1 MNRKG
6 TQKIKLLP
14 RHFFREIFL
23 IITANIILSGLC
35 INQLCAQSL
44 DLAVKNYGVSFG
56 NSKNFN
62 GLRVNF
68 SDREVEKIN
77 GVNVTFWRAKNNM
90 EAVVNGVSLGLIRP
104 EAAYLNGIQIGGLG
118 VGAAKCIKIKGI
130 KRITITAENIS
141 EHLRGSIS
149 GITIGGLYCYSL
161 RNITG
166 ITIGGLGAIAIG
178 NINGIT
184 FSGIGTITGGNITG
198 ITFSGIGTFAGG
210 NITGFTLA
218 LLGAGAN
225 GNITGITI
233 GGLGAGNAKKI
244 KGITIGGLD
253 ISAHNIIGVAL
264 SLTNV
269 KVHDNGSLTGFSA
282 SAFNHIKGRQ
292 TGVSL
297 GIFNFAYKLNGIQ
310 IGLVNYVRENPKY
323 LRILP
328 VVNANFD

>member
-1 MNRKG
+1 MNQES

-14 RHFFREIFL
+14 RHFFQEILL
-23 IITANIILSGLC
+23 IFTANIILSGLF

-44 DLAVKNYGVSFG
+44 DLAVNNYGVSFG

-62 GLRVNF
+62 GLRINF

-90 EAVVNGVSLGLIRP
+90 EAVVNGVSLGLLRP

-118 VGAAKCIKIKGI
+118 VGAAKGIKGI
-130 KRITITAENIS
+130 SAGIIGARS
-141 EHLRGSIS
+141 GDSIS
-149 GITIGGLYCYSL
+149 GITLGGLGSYSIK
-161 RNITG
+161 NITG

-184 FSGIGTITGGNITG
+184 ISGLGTIATENITG
-198 ITFSGIGTFAGG
+198 ITISGIGTAAGG
-210 NITGFTLA
+210 NITGLTLA

-225 GNITGITI
+225 GNITGVTF
-233 GGLGAGNAKKI
+233 GGLGVGRASKI
-244 KGITIGGLD
+244 KGITIGGFET
-253 ISAHNIIGVAL
+253 SAHDIIGVAL
-264 SLTNV
+264 SLANV
-269 KVHDNGSLTGFSA
+269 RVYDNGSLTGFSA
-282 SAFNHIKGRQ
+282 SAFNLIKGRQ

-297 GIFNFAYKLNGIQ
+297 GIFNYAYKLNGIQ
-310 IGLVNYVRENPKY
+310 VGLLNYVRENPKY

-328 VVNANFD
+328 VINANFD